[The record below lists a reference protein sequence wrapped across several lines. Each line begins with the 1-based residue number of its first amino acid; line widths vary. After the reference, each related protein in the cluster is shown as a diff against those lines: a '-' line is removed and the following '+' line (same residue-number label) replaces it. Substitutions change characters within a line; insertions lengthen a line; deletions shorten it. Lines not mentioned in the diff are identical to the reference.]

1 MSENEPT
8 LLPGTKPD
16 DMFPILDPAQ
26 QARLADQG
34 TVRQVKPDETL
45 VEAGARNNRFFV
57 VLTGELNILRV
68 SEDREEV
75 VAVVASGAFT
85 GEISMLSGRRGLV
98 RVRRRTERSHRNRSG
113 ATALTHSNRQRVER
127 HFPASLH
134 PAKVGV
140 DNAASAVGEGSMAV
154 SFVHRVLAE

>member
-98 RVRRRTERSHRNRSG
+98 RVRAAVPSEVIEIDREQLLSLIQTDSVLSDIFLRAFILRRLELITRRRQSVKARWRFRSCTEC
-113 ATALTHSNRQRVER
+113 
-127 HFPASLH
+127 
-134 PAKVGV
+134 
-140 DNAASAVGEGSMAV
+140 
-154 SFVHRVLAE
+154 